1 MKISTRDFGEVE
13 INDNTI
19 INIPNGIL
27 GFEKYTKYTLLSP
40 LGEDTFP
47 MWLQCT
53 EAPQPCFVVYDPMHI
68 YPDYKFE
75 ITDEEQTQLKIGGDV
90 PYRVLT
96 VAIVPDDYK
105 KTTINLRCPLVIN
118 TKENIAAQI
127 ILEDYDF
134 KYPVYDDSDSSN
146 CDDRHSDKGA

>member
-1 MKISTRDFGEVE
+1 MKINTRDFGELE
-13 INDNTI
+13 IDESTI
-19 INIPNGIL
+19 IDIPNGIL
-27 GFEKYTKYTLLSP
+27 GFEKHTRYTLISP

-47 MWLQCT
+47 MWLQ
-53 EAPQPCFVVYDPMHI
+53 AVDDIQPCFVVYDPMHI

-75 ITDEEQTQLKIGGDV
+75 ISDDEQALLKIDESV

-118 TKENIAAQI
+118 TRDKIAAQV

-134 KYPVYDDSDSSN
+134 KYPVYSDESQE
-146 CDDRHSDKGA
+146 G

>member
-1 MKISTRDFGEVE
+1 MQMSKMKIITRDFGEVE
-13 INDNTI
+13 IDESTI
-19 INIPNGIL
+19 INIPGGII

-47 MWLQCT
+47 MWLQCV
-53 EAPQPCFVVYDPMHI
+53 EESQPCFVVYDPMHI
-68 YPDYKFE
+68 YPDYNFE
-75 ITDEEQTQLKIGGDV
+75 ITDEEQALLQLSEND

-118 TKENIAAQI
+118 TSENIAAQI

-134 KYPVYDDSDSSN
+134 KYPVYDSSDEE
-146 CDDRHSDKGA
+146 A

>member
-1 MKISTRDFGEVE
+1 MKIETRDFGELE
-13 INDNTI
+13 IDDSTI

-27 GFEKYTKYTLLSP
+27 GFEQFTKYTLISP
-40 LGEDTFP
+40 LGENTFP
-47 MWLQCT
+47 MWLQSI
-53 EAPQPCFVVYDPMHI
+53 EATQPCFVVYDPMQI
-68 YPDYKFE
+68 YSDYSFE
-75 ITDEEQTQLKIGGDV
+75 ITDEEQAQLRIDENV

-134 KYPVYDDSDSSN
+134 KYPVYNDPDNVQDME
-146 CDDRHSDKGA
+146 A

>member
-1 MKISTRDFGEVE
+1 MKITTRDFGEVE
-13 INDNTI
+13 INDSTVI
-19 INIPNGIL
+19 SIPGGIL
-27 GFEKYTKYTLLSP
+27 GFEQFTKYTLLSP

-47 MWLQCT
+47 MWLQSV
-53 EAPQPCFVVYDPMHI
+53 EAPQPCFVVYDPMQI
-68 YPDYKFE
+68 YSDYVFE
-75 ITDEEQTQLKIGGDV
+75 ITDEEQAQLKIGGDV
-90 PYRVLT
+90 PYRVLA

-134 KYPVYDDSDSSN
+134 KYPVYDDQSEE
-146 CDDRHSDKGA
+146 A